1 MYGGLIGTHQRSFEW
16 YHPEPLWPPL
26 SRHWG
31 LQLSYPLLSQEQ
43 VKLQST
49 DFKFGGY
56 IYRANLNKSTLKIL
70 EKMECGRIQ
79 RLPNFLG
86 YPPLL
91 SRERAKLQ
99 TSYLA
104 GTFTGTIQ
112 IKAYYKF
119 RRKVSMGVSGECPNF
134 LGTPYYLRN
143 G

>member
-70 EKMECGRIQ
+70 EKMERGRIQ
-79 RLPNFLG
+79 GLSKFFGHQERVKLRTSFCRNIHRLD
-86 YPPLL
+86 
-91 SRERAKLQ
+91 
-99 TSYLA
+99 
-104 GTFTGTIQ
+104 
-112 IKAYYKF
+112 
-119 RRKVSMGVSGECPNF
+119 
-134 LGTPYYLRN
+134 RN
-143 G
+143 KSP